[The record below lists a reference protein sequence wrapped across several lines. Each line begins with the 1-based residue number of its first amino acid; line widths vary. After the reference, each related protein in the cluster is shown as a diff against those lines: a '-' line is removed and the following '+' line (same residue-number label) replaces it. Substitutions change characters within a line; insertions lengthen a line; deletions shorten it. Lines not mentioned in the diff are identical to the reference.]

1 MNRLSRSLRLY
12 CLLAIVGAAPA
23 SSGAEPK
30 YDRIPWRTPRVTF
43 AAQQRSVRDLLKE
56 FGALQNLPLTVGEL
70 VKGVVSGGFT
80 DIPTQ
85 GFLDIICES
94 NDLVWFFDGVRIYV
108 ETADEVISRP
118 LSLMSITQENLNEVL
133 FSIGYVSG
141 PPGREVAVRAGH
153 RAGILLLVGGP
164 QFVAATEALARDL
177 DEQEN
182 RRASEQIT
190 VRTFR
195 LNYANADNI
204 RINSG
209 GMSRELPG
217 VAMSLQNLLANQ
229 LPGSALTTGVGETEL
244 PRSRPGLRGAG
255 LAAVGGSPDRLPGPN
270 PLIPGL
276 PAPASPSEPS
286 QMERADPQDPRA
298 PMIVADTRLNAVLVR
313 DVASRMPLYEELIKM
328 LDVPTKAIEISA
340 AIVDID
346 SGFDRNLGLEIL
358 GLREGTNVFGQN
370 ADSEKWQLG
379 FDADRGVFDGNNTQ
393 GQIPSFVDGL
403 NLARGAG
410 LNATALIG
418 GSGFEILGRLRAL
431 EKVGAGQIVSRPS
444 ILTMENMQAVIRTDE
459 TVYVRVEGNM
469 EVDLFDVSTGVQLRV
484 TPAIIREGDS
494 ETFRLQIDITDGSF
508 VDRTVDDIP
517 ITRESA
523 INTQAMVPENKTLL
537 LGGYFVERRARNS
550 DRIPVLGS
558 IPLVG
563 KVFSRNQRTH
573 DRSQRFFFITPR
585 IVDVRAES
593 TFATDYSKPDEN
605 DLSIARGIPKKQMSP
620 QEVRDL
626 ARRLAGE
633 AINVPPPIEYVD
645 PAILEPLPQDEEPT
659 PVPEKKKRK
668 PYSSVFRK

>member
-1 MNRLSRSLRLY
+1 MAQLTT
-12 CLLAIVGAAPA
+12 GALGQKAP
-23 SSGAEPK
+23 EPK

-56 FGALQNLPLTVGEL
+56 FASLQNLPLSVGEL

-85 GFLDIICES
+85 GFLDIICEA
-94 NDLVWFFDGVRIYV
+94 NDLVWFFDGVRIHI

-118 LSLMSITQENLNEVL
+118 LSLMSLTQENLNDVL

-153 RAGILLLVGGP
+153 RPGILLLVGGP
-164 QFVAATEALARDL
+164 QFVAATETLARDL

-204 RINSG
+204 RINNG
-209 GMSRELPG
+209 GASRELPG
-217 VAMSLQNLLANQ
+217 VALSLQNLLANQ
-229 LPGSALTTGVGETEL
+229 LPGSALTTGAAETEL
-244 PRSRPGLRGAG
+244 PRSRPGLRGTG
-255 LAAVGGSPDRLPGPN
+255 LAAVGEDPDRVPRPN

-276 PAPASPSEPS
+276 PAASPPPESNEI
-286 QMERADPQDPRA
+286 ERADPQDPRA

-313 DVASRMPLYEELIKM
+313 DVASRMPLYEELVKM

-346 SGFDRNLGLEIL
+346 SGFDRQLGLEVL
-358 GLREGTNVFGQN
+358 GLREGSNVFGTN
-370 ADSEKWQLG
+370 ADREKWQLG
-379 FDADRGVFDGNNTQ
+379 FDADRGIFDGNNTQ

-403 NLARGAG
+403 NIARGAG

-418 GSGFEILGRLRAL
+418 GSGFEILTRLRAL
-431 EKVGAGQIVSRPS
+431 EKIGAGQIVSRPS
-444 ILTMENMQAVIRTDE
+444 VLTMENLQAVIRTDE

-484 TPAIIREGDS
+484 TPAIIRDDES

-537 LGGYFVERRARNS
+537 LGGYFVERRVRNT
-550 DRIPVLGS
+550 DRLPIIGS
-558 IPLVG
+558 IPLLG
-563 KVFSRNQRTH
+563 RVFSRNQRTH

-585 IVDVRAES
+585 MVDVRAES
-593 TFATDYSKPDEN
+593 TFSTDYSEPDEN
-605 DLSIARGIPKKQMSP
+605 DLAIARGIPEKQMSP

-633 AINVPPPIEYVD
+633 AINAPPPVEYVD
-645 PAILEPLPQDEEPT
+645 PAVMEPLPQVEEP
-659 PVPEKKKRK
+659 PPPAPPEKKKRK
-668 PYSSVFRK
+668 PFSNVFRR